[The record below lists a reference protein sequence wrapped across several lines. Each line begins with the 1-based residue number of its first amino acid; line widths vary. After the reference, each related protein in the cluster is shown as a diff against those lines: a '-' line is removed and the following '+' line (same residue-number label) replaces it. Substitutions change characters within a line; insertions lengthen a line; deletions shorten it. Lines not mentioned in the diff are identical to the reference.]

1 MNGKVTRRGIWMG
14 TDADRTKELPDCEP
28 FSGTSKYHCVW
39 GDTECKNAFFRRFSC
54 YCKPCYED
62 LVSGGDFQKCL
73 TR

>member
-39 GDTECKNAFFRRFSC
+39 GDTECKNAFFRRFS
-54 YCKPCYED
+54 
-62 LVSGGDFQKCL
+62 
-73 TR
+73 